1 MQTLRLWMVALVC
14 VLGFAS
20 AGRAQAGDPVP
31 VSPPPDEAPAPGVV
45 VEAPALPATVAK
57 PDGGS
62 AEPTPVLVIPVRDA
76 ISKPILYVIRRG
88 LKEAKEAGVGA
99 VVLDMETPGGELGVT
114 LEIMEALDKFDG
126 ETMVYVNKEAISAGA
141 IISSV
146 TDEIHFAPGAVI
158 GAAAAVSGGGEEIAE
173 TMKQKINSYLNAKVR
188 SFSAGKGHRS
198 EVIRAM
204 MDADFEFK
212 IGDTVIKPKGELLSL
227 TAEEAAKT
235 YGEPAIALLSS
246 GTHDTLEAMLGA
258 KYGTSG
264 YAVKRLE
271 VTWSEELA
279 AWLANISPL
288 LMGLGLLCVYV
299 EFKTPGFGVFGITGG
314 VLLAIVF
321 FGHYTAGLS
330 GHEAALV
337 FGVGLVLVAVEIFLF
352 PGTLVAGLT
361 GAVLMLGALVWSMVD
376 VWPGEMP
383 ALDRETFF
391 RPMLNVA
398 LAIGVALV
406 TALALGRFLPRGWFW
421 DKMVLS
427 AAVAGDAGAP
437 AGGMGFDGG
446 FESAAPEGGDGL
458 LGARGK
464 TVSVLRPMGEVEI
477 AGRRHEAR
485 ASLGSLERG
494 ESVRVVGRSGRTLI
508 VEGEVA

>member
-1 MQTLRLWMVALVC
+1 
-14 VLGFAS
+14 
-20 AGRAQAGDPVP
+20 
-31 VSPPPDEAPAPGVV
+31 
-45 VEAPALPATVAK
+45 
-57 PDGGS
+57 
-62 AEPTPVLVIPVRDA
+62 
-76 ISKPILYVIRRG
+76 
-88 LKEAKEAGVGA
+88 
-99 VVLDMETPGGELGVT
+99 
-114 LEIMEALDKFDG
+114 
-126 ETMVYVNKEAISAGA
+126 
-141 IISSV
+141 
-146 TDEIHFAPGAVI
+146 
-158 GAAAAVSGGGEEIAE
+158 
-173 TMKQKINSYLNAKVR
+173 
-188 SFSAGKGHRS
+188 
-198 EVIRAM
+198 
-204 MDADFEFK
+204 
-212 IGDTVIKPKGELLSL
+212 
-227 TAEEAAKT
+227 
-235 YGEPAIALLSS
+235 
-246 GTHDTLEAMLGA
+246 
-258 KYGTSG
+258 
-264 YAVKRLE
+264 
-271 VTWSEELA
+271 
-279 AWLANISPL
+279 
-288 LMGLGLLCVYV
+288 V